1 MSASE
6 RLKGQSAVLPEL
18 IAVIKAAENVHA
30 IWATV
35 KQCEETTQQAL
46 LESLIALDYKLMQ
59 I

>member
-6 RLKGQSAVLPEL
+6 RLREQFIVSPEL
-18 IAVIKAAENVHA
+18 IAVVKAAENVHA

-46 LESLIALDYKLMQ
+46 RESLIALDYKLMQ